1 MALTKP
7 ARICACRFRIKHG
20 DLCPCQKQAKAAADA
35 NRASSADRGYDADW
49 RKLRAEHLKRQP
61 NCVICGKP
69 GNTVDHIKRV
79 RDFPELRL
87 DPRNLQ
93 TLCASHHS
101 SNVQRQERGKAG
113 KRAFNPARPGGG
125 QKVSPDAVGPEGAPA
140 HDIFPDRKAKSEV
153 AL

>member
-7 ARICACRFRIKHG
+7 DRICACRFRIKPG
-20 DLCPCQKQAKAAADA
+20 ALCPCEKQRKAAADA
-35 NRASSADRGYDADW
+35 ARASSTDRGYDADW
-49 RKLRAEHLKRQP
+49 RKLRAAHLKRQP

-101 SNVQRQERGKAG
+101 STVQRQERGKAG
-113 KRAFNPARPGGG
+113 KRTFKPTRPGGG
-125 QKVSPDAVGPEGAPA
+125 DKFQPAAKGPVGAPSRG
-140 HDIFPDRKAKSEV
+140 IFPDRKAKNEV